1 MLVSEP
7 HPGPYQPTRWA
18 VSLACSLM
26 ECGLWRAVVRS
37 VLHHPSGQNG
47 RDDSSDLWIIY
58 QRWCLSRRIK
68 NVALAQMTF
77 SHHQV
82 LITQCH
88 EDPPPLLPYLTA
100 LMSGHIIKFKPKH
113 YNLEWFQMPCL
124 EHCINWSLDL
134 GEKKNKE
141 FFPLNLSL
149 CLRETDTVKAEMT
162 HFAAQWSHMPFKK
175 KVGQTTWS
183 RAWK

>member
-1 MLVSEP
+1 MIKVASKVVHHVSERVP
-7 HPGPYQPTRWA
+7 PRSLSTYQMSC
-18 VSLACSLM
+18 SLSCSLM

-58 QRWCLSRRIK
+58 QCWCLSHRIK

-77 SHHQV
+77 SHHRV

-88 EDPPPLLPYLTA
+88 KDPPPLLPYLTS

-113 YNLEWFQMPCL
+113 YNLEWLQIPCL
-124 EHCINWSLDL
+124 EHCIKVVPIFFFLKELFSFNWVFVWERLTL
-134 GEKKNKE
+134 K
-141 FFPLNLSL
+141 
-149 CLRETDTVKAEMT
+149 VEMT
-162 HFAAQWSHMPFKK
+162 HFAERWGHMPF
-175 KVGQTTWS
+175 
-183 RAWK
+183 